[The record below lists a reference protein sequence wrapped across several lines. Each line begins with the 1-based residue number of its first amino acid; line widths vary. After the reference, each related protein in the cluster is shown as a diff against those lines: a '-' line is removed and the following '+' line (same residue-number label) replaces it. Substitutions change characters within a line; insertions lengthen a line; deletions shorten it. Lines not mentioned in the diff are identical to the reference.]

1 MWTLVQYTSK
11 VLMYLFM
18 TLMVLLG
25 GIPWLLGMGFAL
37 LEDYSYERIKKKEK
51 GK

>member
-1 MWTLVQYTSK
+1 
-11 VLMYLFM
+11 M

-37 LEDYSYERIKKKEK
+37 LEEYFYEKNKRKKEK
-51 GK
+51 QHA